1 MNKLKELENF
11 IISSDS
17 TGKEKDRVYKV
28 TILALCAV
36 ATLLTLLYVIGEK
49 KEESVIINGSPEVYA
64 PHLEINED
72 YGSYDFLVSRLEDLA
87 IEGERIPISTNIHP
101 CNIKGHSSSEEELD
115 VKVSTYDTC
124 AHFVEYK
131 DGGLVIVDKNYG
143 YEKVMDFVK

>member
-11 IISSDS
+11 TISSDS
-17 TGKEKDRVYKV
+17 TGKEKGRVYKV
-28 TILALCAV
+28 TVLTLCAV

-49 KEESVIINGSPEVYA
+49 AEESAIVNGSPEVYA

-87 IEGERIPISTNIHP
+87 IDGKRIPISTNIHP
-101 CNIKGHSSSEEELD
+101 CQIKGHTSGEDKLD
-115 VKVSTYDTC
+115 VKVSTYNTC
-124 AHFVEYK
+124 AHFVEYR
-131 DGGLVIVDKNYG
+131 DGELIIVDKNYG